1 MTRGWPPQNGAG
13 CAQEPCKHRS
23 HTACRVFA
31 TVQDI
36 SYSLQG
42 KSAIIT
48 TGSKEQ
54 PTATEQG
61 TAHKAHTHREHS
73 MSNHQPPSTAYEGTH
88 SAQAYS
94 ELCNLLFSIWA
105 RTVKS
110 RPNYAR
116 TARGLLSNTHALYA
130 AQQACPTE
138 YADSVRAVITRLQPS
153 KHRAPQGA
161 TSV

>member
-1 MTRGWPPQNGAG
+1 MNQ
-13 CAQEPCKHRS
+13 
-23 HTACRVFA
+23 
-31 TVQDI
+31 
-36 SYSLQG
+36 
-42 KSAIIT
+42 
-48 TGSKEQ
+48 
-54 PTATEQG
+54 
-61 TAHKAHTHREHS
+61 
-73 MSNHQPPSTAYEGTH
+73 HQPPSTAYEGTH

-94 ELCNLLFSIWA
+94 ELCDLLFSTWA

-138 YADSVRAVITRLQPS
+138 YADSVRAVIARLQHS

-161 TSV
+161 TAPK

>member
-1 MTRGWPPQNGAG
+1 MT
-13 CAQEPCKHRS
+13 
-23 HTACRVFA
+23 
-31 TVQDI
+31 
-36 SYSLQG
+36 
-42 KSAIIT
+42 
-48 TGSKEQ
+48 
-54 PTATEQG
+54 
-61 TAHKAHTHREHS
+61 
-73 MSNHQPPSTAYEGTH
+73 HQAPSTAYEGTH

-94 ELCNLLFSIWA
+94 ELCSLLFSTWA

-138 YADSVRAVITRLQPS
+138 YADSVRAVIVRLQPS

-161 TSV
+161 TAPH